1 MRAEKSKSDSR
12 CDSRVVADLFRDE
25 SGFTT
30 LGAALA
36 ILLSCS
42 LLFFGLWTSRSL
54 SRAAGVQAVVDSCAL
69 AAENEVS
76 EFVLAVRAADAT
88 LLTLSLT
95 GISLLG
101 VGTVCCCVPGAQAA
115 GLKFL
120 DAGRAVLDKR
130 EDAARAEEAALNAAQ
145 KGLVVAAQAQAKWSL
160 LKMPRL
166 SGLMRLPMWDSCRS
180 TRPIYR
186 AAQGVLRRMPPRSRL
201 MKAHPFLKALRR
213 PKRRPYRQMTPCAKG
228 GLPIAGH
235 TPSRACASAPS
246 RLRVWALLKTPWRAA

>member
-12 CDSRVVADLFRDE
+12 CDSRVVADLFRNE

-54 SRAAGVQAVVDSCAL
+54 SRAAGVQAVADSCAL

-101 VGTVCCCVPGAQAA
+101 VGTVCCCVPGTQAA

-130 EDAARAEEAALNAAQ
+130 EDVARAEEAALNAAQ
-145 KGLVVAAQAQAKWSL
+145 KGLVVAAQAQAQMVASENAETIGFDAIAYVEL
-160 LKMPRL
+160 
-166 SGLMRLPMWDSCRS
+166 
-180 TRPIYR
+180 
-186 AAQGVLRRMPPRSRL
+186 V
-201 MKAHPFLKALRR
+201 
-213 PKRRPYRQMTPCAKG
+213 PY
-228 GLPIAGH
+228 
-235 TPSRACASAPS
+235 
-246 RLRVWALLKTPWRAA
+246 VV

>member
-76 EFVLAVRAADAT
+76 EFVLAVRAADAH
-88 LLTLSLT
+88 
-95 GISLLG
+95 
-101 VGTVCCCVPGAQAA
+101 
-115 GLKFL
+115 
-120 DAGRAVLDKR
+120 
-130 EDAARAEEAALNAAQ
+130 
-145 KGLVVAAQAQAKWSL
+145 VAHSIAYGNFPSRGWH
-160 LKMPRL
+160 
-166 SGLMRLPMWDSCRS
+166 
-180 TRPIYR
+180 
-186 AAQGVLRRMPPRSRL
+186 GVLLRS
-201 MKAHPFLKALRR
+201 
-213 PKRRPYRQMTPCAKG
+213 
-228 GLPIAGH
+228 
-235 TPSRACASAPS
+235 
-246 RLRVWALLKTPWRAA
+246 WRAGGRVEIP

>member
-12 CDSRVVADLFRDE
+12 CDSRVVADLFCDE

-54 SRAAGVQAVVDSCAL
+54 SRAAGVQAVADSCAL

-130 EDAARAEEAALNAAQ
+130 EDVARAEEAALNAAQ
-145 KGLVVAAQAQAKWSL
+145 KGLVVAAQ
-160 LKMPRL
+160 
-166 SGLMRLPMWDSCRS
+166 
-180 TRPIYR
+180 
-186 AAQGVLRRMPPRSRL
+186 GVLRRMPSRSRL
-201 MKAHPFLKALRR
+201 MKAHPFPKALRR